1 MTARLENSP
10 AHSIL
15 VGDVQVEVV
24 RKAIKNLHLAV
35 YPPDGRVRVAT
46 PLRVDDEAVRL
57 FTIARLP
64 WIRRQQNK
72 FIGQERQSAR
82 EYVSGESH
90 YFRGRRYRLR
100 VNEGPGPAQVKVA
113 TQQRLLLTVPVE
125 STAQQREAVLL
136 AWYRA
141 DLKARLPDLVNTWS
155 ARLEVPEPAWGVK
168 RMKTKWGSCAIQ
180 TGRIWLNL
188 ELAKKSPHCLEYV
201 VVHELAHLH
210 ERHHNQRFQA
220 LLDQHLPLW
229 RSYRA
234 ELNAS
239 PLGPESW

>member
-1 MTARLENSP
+1 MEHP
-10 AHSIL
+10 ASHSIL

-35 YPPDGRVRVAT
+35 YPPHGRVRVAT

-64 WIRRQQNK
+64 WIRRQQVK
-72 FIGQERQSAR
+72 FTGQERQSPR

-90 YFRGRRYRLR
+90 YFQGRRYRLR
-100 VNEGPGPAQVKVA
+100 VVTAPGPAHLTLP
-113 TQQRLLLTVPVE
+113 TQHRLLLTVPSE
-125 STAQQREAVLL
+125 STIQEREAALL

-141 DLKARLPDLVNTWS
+141 DLKAQLPDLVQTWS
-155 ARLEVPEPAWGVK
+155 ERLAVPEPVWGIK
-168 RMKTKWGSCAIQ
+168 RMKTKWGSCNIQ
-180 TGRIWLNL
+180 ARRIWLNL

-201 VVHELAHLH
+201 VVHELTHLH
-210 ERHHNQRFQA
+210 ERHHNGRFQA

-229 RSYRA
+229 RSYRD
-234 ELNAS
+234 ELNQS
-239 PLGPESW
+239 PLRTESW